1 MRYRPDVTE
10 SEFTDWLSSS
20 PTEDELR
27 EAYLG
32 LEAKRAALWSPGH
45 TDSFRRDRYELDAA
59 YIRRLVGLKTALAS
73 HWVRTGQITLASTQ
87 RASN

>member
-1 MRYRPDVTE
+1 MRFRSDSTE
-10 SEFTDWLSSS
+10 SEFTTWLASS

-59 YIRRLVGLKTALAS
+59 YIRRLVGLKSALAS

-87 RASN
+87 SASN